1 MNPDAPDL
9 LCPRDAGRLSIRE
22 WGSARYGYCDRCGG
36 VWIGRAE
43 LDKLVEQSS
52 FPPATYP
59 EGEFRILE
67 GTALCPCAG
76 QPLMNRVTRDAVTVD
91 ICPACQAIWF
101 DAGEIQCVL
110 AEERQAVLRKG
121 LPPEEWAGQPVGPLE
136 EAGRVFDLFDAVAL
150 LLRIFGSLLR

>member
-1 MNPDAPDL
+1 MRSDAPDL

-22 WGSARYGYCDRCGG
+22 WDLAQYGFCARCGG

-43 LDKLVEQSS
+43 LDKLVEQSLT
-52 FPPATYP
+52 PPAVYP
-59 EGEFRILE
+59 EAELRILE

-76 QPLMNRVTRDAVTVD
+76 QPLMNRVTRDEVTLD

-110 AEERQAVLRKG
+110 AVERHAALRKG
-121 LPPEEWAGQPVGPLE
+121 LPPGWAGEPVGPLE
-136 EAGRVFDLFDAVAL
+136 EAGRVLNLFEAVAL